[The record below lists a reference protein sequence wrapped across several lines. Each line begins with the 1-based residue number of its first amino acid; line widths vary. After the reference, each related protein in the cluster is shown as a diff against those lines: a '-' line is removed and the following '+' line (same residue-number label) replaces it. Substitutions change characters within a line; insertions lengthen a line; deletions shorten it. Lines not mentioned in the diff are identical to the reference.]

1 MIAVVEEDKNLS
13 KNNNINLSNVF
24 DMLEPYLSTRDLLD
38 VMPKYKE
45 VRNVPQYADKKE
57 QGRNEKCN
65 CGSGLK
71 YKKCCGK
78 NW

>member
-1 MIAVVEEDKNLS
+1 M
-13 KNNNINLSNVF
+13 NNIF
-24 DMLEPYLSTRDLLD
+24 YDEPYLPLQDLID
-38 VMPKYKE
+38 MMPKYKYP
-45 VRNVPQYADKKE
+45 RNVPQYADKKE